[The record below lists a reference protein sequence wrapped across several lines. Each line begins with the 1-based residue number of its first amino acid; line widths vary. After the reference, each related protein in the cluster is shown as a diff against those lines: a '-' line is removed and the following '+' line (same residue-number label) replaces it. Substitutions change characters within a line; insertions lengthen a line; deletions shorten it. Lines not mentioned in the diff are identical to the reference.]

1 MGAQAQKKDAVM
13 YWVHVFITIGLMVSG
28 FFMKGTDIITPYG
41 MQAIMIFAGMMW
53 GWIFWNLSC
62 PSLLAMAFLSLTQF
76 GSILD
81 IMKNGMGSE
90 IVLMVIV
97 LTTFGTWAQHCG
109 LSATV
114 ARWMLSVKAVQNRP
128 WLLIT
133 FILAMAY
140 IVAFFVGIYVTIF
153 TFWPI
158 VYTLMME
165 CGYPKKSREGAYL
178 LVGIAYV
185 VSLGGLLI
193 KPYGAWSL
201 IAIKAMNSVV
211 PDAAIGYGLF
221 MEIMLPVSIVCFAAY
236 IVLGR
241 LLLRLDV
248 SKLASFKASNEK
260 TDFNFEQKVCS
271 VILLLLV
278 FCLFAPSFL
287 PASWLPVVLLTKL
300 GTLGI
305 GAVLLV
311 IMCTIRRQDKPLVEM
326 ASVFAKGTPWD
337 MVWLLAANTVVA
349 SALLSAEGGVRTFLG
364 TFVATHL
371 GGLSPIMFIVVL
383 LVMNIALT
391 QIAHNT
397 VLLMVL
403 TPIYVQIGVVIG
415 VSPLLIPLLC
425 SVSLSAAM
433 ATPGAS
439 SRAGLFFGNSEWIA
453 KKDAYLFGCMSVLAV
468 IIGLLVMVPLG
479 MVLL

>member
-1 MGAQAQKKDAVM
+1 MSTQVEKSNSFA
-13 YWVHVFITIGLMVSG
+13 YWAHVVITIGLMISG
-28 FFMKGTDIITPYG
+28 FFMQGTEVITPYG

-62 PSLLAMAFLSLTQF
+62 PSLLAMAFLCLTQF
-76 GSILD
+76 GSIVD
-81 IMKNGMGSE
+81 VMKTGVGSE
-90 IVLMVIV
+90 IVLMVII
-97 LTTFGTWAQHCG
+97 LTTFGTWAQNCG

-114 ARWMLSVKAVQNRP
+114 ARWMLSVKVVQNRP

-133 FILAMAY
+133 FIFAMAY

-158 VYTLMME
+158 VYTLVTE
-165 CGYPKKSREGAYL
+165 CGYEKRTRLAAYL
-178 LVGIAYV
+178 LVGIAYI

-193 KPYGAWSL
+193 KPFGAWSL
-201 IAIKAMNSVV
+201 IAIKGMASVIEGASI
-211 PDAAIGYGLF
+211 DYGVF
-221 MEIMLPVSIVCFAAY
+221 MMVMLPVSFVCFAAY
-236 IVLGR
+236 ILLGR
-241 LLLRLDV
+241 FALRLDV
-248 SKLASFKASNEK
+248 SKLASYKAKEEK
-260 TDFNFEQKVCS
+260 TVFTDEQKVCYI
-271 VILLLLV
+271 ILLLLV

-287 PASWLPVVLLTKL
+287 PKTWLPVVLLTKL

-305 GAVLLV
+305 GAILLV
-311 IMCTIRRQDKPLVEM
+311 VMCTIRIRKQPLVEM
-326 ASVFAKGTPWD
+326 ATLYAKGTPWD

-371 GGLSPIMFIVVL
+371 GGLSPLMFI
-383 LVMNIALT
+383 IALLAINICLT
-391 QIAHNT
+391 QVAHNT

-403 TPIYVQIGVVIG
+403 TPIYVQIGLVIG
-415 VSPLLIPLLC
+415 VQPALIPLLC

-453 KKDAYLFGCMSVLAV
+453 KKDAYLFGCLSVVAV
-468 IIGLLVMVPLG
+468 IVGLIVMVPLG
-479 MVLL
+479 MALL